1 MDVTDD
7 AAISFVIGKVAGR
20 RGRIDILHNHAG
32 VQVAGNV
39 EQVDG
44 ASSTGRGRSTCIAQF
59 AACKAVIPIMKKQ
72 GGGVI
77 LNTSSNSG
85 VFLDREMTA
94 YITSKAASITMTR
107 QIALDVARYGIRI
120 NALCP
125 GWVDT
130 PFNDPYTQQLGG
142 RKALENAI
150 SNIVPMGRFAT
161 AEEIAEVILFMV
173 SDRSSYMTGHALV
186 ADGGESLAGGTNG
199 GSGRHPRSIL
209 LHTQPRPTG
218 VVKSAL
224 KRFGKTGSNGR
235 YAAQSCLSRLG
246 KPRSASVN
254 FSGCRTGRLCH
265 EPSLK
270 GQTRT
275 STSGTRSGHC
285 HPPRHALSIK
295 RESEP

>member
-1 MDVTDD
+1 MILEDRTAIVTGAGSGIGRAGSEAMAREGAYVVVTDRDLGAAQETVERITTAGGRAEAVELDVTDD
-7 AAISFVIGKVAGR
+7 AAIASVIGNVAG

-32 VQVAGNV
+32 VQVAGNI

-44 ASSTGRGRSTCIAQF
+44 AAFDRSWAINVHAQF

-130 PFNDPYTQQLGG
+130 PFNDPYTKQLGG

-186 ADGGESLAGGTNG
+186 ADGGESLAGGTNAG
-199 GSGRHPRSIL
+199 GGMHPD
-209 LHTQPRPTG
+209 Q
-218 VVKSAL
+218 
-224 KRFGKTGSNGR
+224 
-235 YAAQSCLSRLG
+235 
-246 KPRSASVN
+246 
-254 FSGCRTGRLCH
+254 
-265 EPSLK
+265 
-270 GQTRT
+270 
-275 STSGTRSGHC
+275 
-285 HPPRHALSIK
+285 
-295 RESEP
+295 